1 MNYTASEL
9 PVLVIAWQQGL
20 YARYWHCCDVKP
32 EGRRPEGFTS
42 AVPISGMQPAL
53 HMHAITNLL
62 HAPDWMLLRDVCC

>member
-1 MNYTASEL
+1 MKTLEDERY
-9 PVLVIAWQQGL
+9 VLVIAWQQGL

-53 HMHAITNLL
+53 PCYN
-62 HAPDWMLLRDVCC
+62 